1 MKTPRKTRSFATT
14 NESEMNQLVRNSF
27 VRESLTS
34 EEIRQ
39 CREYL
44 AWVVMTPASEA
55 GKVPMLDKITA
66 IELDAILA
74 GEL

>member
-1 MKTPRKTRSFATT
+1 MKIPRKTRSFVHM

-27 VRESLTS
+27 VRESLTP

-44 AWVVMTPASEA
+44 AWVAKSPASAA
-55 GKVPMLDKITA
+55 GKIPTMDKITA

-74 GEL
+74 GDL

>member
-1 MKTPRKTRSFATT
+1 MKTPRKTRSFVHM

-27 VRESLTS
+27 VRESLTP

-39 CREYL
+39 GREYL
-44 AWVVMTPASEA
+44 AYVVREPEGEFSTM
-55 GKVPMLDKITA
+55 DKITA

-74 GEL
+74 GDL

>member
-1 MKTPRKTRSFATT
+1 M
-14 NESEMNQLVRNSF
+14 NGSEMHQLVRNSF
-27 VRESLTS
+27 VRESLS
-34 EEIRQ
+34 PEEIRQ

-44 AWVVMTPASEA
+44 AWVVNTPASQA
-55 GKVPMLDKITA
+55 GKVPFMDKITA